1 MCICIAEDR
10 YAASHWRSSDIPDV
24 PLFELDK
31 LSVHLAGIYLTLAS
45 R

>member
-1 MCICIAEDR
+1 MRQAIAVD
-10 YAASHWRSSDIPDV
+10 WRTHPV

-31 LSVHLAGIYLTLAS
+31 LSVHLAGIYLPKAS